1 MITASDIWT
10 AASTRIKGPGGLY
23 NAGNLLG
30 LSASL
35 AVAAVEAPGGNVLA
49 DAVTAVWGALAGN
62 PASVAL
68 TVATLIFLWSG
79 EHYHRAWLSG
89 FPPDARMNRAG
100 DLSSGFGAVALGLG
114 LALLADPILAVSS
127 GGLHAAGKFGS
138 AFGPQGNRTLMGHVF
153 ALDNIYRGLV
163 VVSRAPAIAITLWQL
178 ARIVFVDV
186 DVALDRRLLLVTV
199 LGCYCLWTAADLLL
213 MQASL
218 KRALHGFRA
227 VQERPMHN

>member
-1 MITASDIWT
+1 MITTSDIWT

-30 LSASL
+30 LTVSL
-35 AVAAVEAPGGNVLA
+35 AVATMEAPGGHTVA
-49 DAVTAVWGALAGN
+49 DEVTAVAVVLAGN
-62 PASVAL
+62 PASLAL
-68 TVATLIFLWSG
+68 TVATLIFFWSG
-79 EHYHRAWLSG
+79 EHYHRAWLCG

-138 AFGPQGNRTLMGHVF
+138 AFGPQGNRTLMGHVV

-163 VVSRAPAIAITLWQL
+163 VISRAPAIAITLWQL
-178 ARIVFVDV
+178 TRIVFVDV
-186 DVALDRRLLLVTV
+186 DAALDRRLLLVTV
-199 LGCYCLWTAADLLL
+199 LVCYCLWAAADLLL
-213 MQASL
+213 MQVSF
-218 KRALHGFRA
+218 KRAFLGFRT
-227 VQERPMHN
+227 VQDRPIHN

>member
-10 AASTRIKGPGGLY
+10 AALTRIKGPGGLY

-35 AVAAVEAPGGNVLA
+35 AVAAVEAPGGHALA

-62 PASVAL
+62 PASAAL

-89 FPPDARMNRAG
+89 FPPDVRMNQAA

-127 GGLHAAGKFGS
+127 GALHAAGKFGS
-138 AFGPQGNRTLMGHVF
+138 ALGPRGDRRMIGHVF
-153 ALDNIYRGLV
+153 SLDDIYRGLV
-163 VVSRAPAIAITLWQL
+163 VVSRAPAIAITLWQIGG
-178 ARIVFVDV
+178 IVFLDV
-186 DVALDRRLLLVTV
+186 DAAMDRRLLLVTM
-199 LGCYCLWTAADLLL
+199 LGSYCLWAAADLLL

-218 KRALHGFRA
+218 KRALLGFRA
-227 VQERPMHN
+227 VQDRPTHN